1 MEFSLNGIADIH
13 FKSILLPHLY
23 LEEYTVH
30 ARMAYDSI
38 FLTTLAK
45 KFASV
50 MTQANARGLTPI
62 RVAVAMAEAPSPSAD
77 DSKLPDTDAPSDLK
91 VVESGE
97 SSLARRLGE
106 QVSVGGVLGFACG
119 YSLRRIGRA
128 AMFLVGT
135 EVILLQYMAHRRWLV
150 MDWSKVASDLS
161 PTFSRS
167 SWDKFL
173 AILVYKM
180 PFNVA
185 FTGGLMAGLRITRP
199 TPK

>member
-1 MEFSLNGIADIH
+1 
-13 FKSILLPHLY
+13 
-23 LEEYTVH
+23 
-30 ARMAYDSI
+30 MAYDSL
-38 FLTTLAK
+38 FLASLAK
-45 KFASV
+45 KFAS
-50 MTQANARGLTPI
+50 MLTQANARGLTPI
-62 RVAVAMAEAPSPSAD
+62 RVTVAMAESPS
-77 DSKLPDTDAPSDLK
+77 PDTDIRDTTADLK
-91 VVESGE
+91 VVKSSDESN
-97 SSLARRLGE
+97 LARTLGE
-106 QVSVGGVLGFACG
+106 QLSVGGVLGFACG

-150 MDWSKVASDLS
+150 MDWSKVAHDLS

-185 FTGGLMAGLRITRP
+185 FTGGLMAGLRISRP
-199 TPK
+199 APK

>member
-1 MEFSLNGIADIH
+1 
-13 FKSILLPHLY
+13 
-23 LEEYTVH
+23 
-30 ARMAYDSI
+30 MAYDSV
-38 FLTTLAK
+38 FLTSLARK
-45 KFASV
+45 LATV
-50 MTQANARGLTPI
+50 MSQANARGLTPI
-62 RVAVAMAEAPSPSAD
+62 RVTVAMA
-77 DSKLPDTDAPSDLK
+77 DAPPSEDSAYSGDINTNTNTK
-91 VVESGE
+91 AESNDSSETKDSSGTRG
-97 SSLARRLGE
+97 SSLARSVGE
-106 QVSVGGVLGFACG
+106 QLSVGGVLGFACG

-150 MDWSKVASDLS
+150 MDWTRVASDLS

-167 SWDKFL
+167 NWDKLL